1 MMRKH
6 DMIKHIELSNTVLH
20 SLIKQQKITF
30 GGNNKQL
37 KIYGLLGCK
46 SGKRMKTKNRV
57 FFSTEK
63 EALSLGFRP
72 CGHCMQQQYRN
83 WKNETV

>member
-6 DMIKHIELSNTVLH
+6 DMIKHVELSNKVLH

-30 GGNNKQL
+30 GGNKQL